1 MPSEKYIIFANET
14 TPRSSHESPCASAR
28 GQTRIPMTSISSNTQ
43 THGFQC
49 LESFFPQALIH
60 PASKKEVVYS
70 ETKRRRART
79 KRQARTHIRKAA
91 KVEKALSYK
100 LWRSCPRER
109 SSAPRKEKMYL
120 APWMVKTKAPVLY
133 APNNTR
139 ASVSPVAS
147 PVCNHDP
154 NPRCSC
160 GSKNVNY
167 INMRTRPQTRQLC
180 ASGFLIAYQT
190 SHM

>member
-109 SSAPRKEKMYL
+109 GSDGLLNRLWMNILHRPALNSDCIHFESTLKNQLTVYTDEGADQNPQL
-120 APWMVKTKAPVLY
+120 TVQIQQITVDFPWLTVD
-133 APNNTR
+133 
-139 ASVSPVAS
+139 SP
-147 PVCNHDP
+147 
-154 NPRCSC
+154 
-160 GSKNVNY
+160 
-167 INMRTRPQTRQLC
+167 
-180 ASGFLIAYQT
+180 
-190 SHM
+190 